1 MEKLH
6 AFLLQVETAP
16 TIYALLVTAV
26 TTLAGVVAFL
36 FMLVRSLYKQI
47 KDSSDAF
54 QLKLQEVYKEQIKDN
69 KDVITKNTQAFLA
82 HTEAVEK
89 NSEVSKDLKD
99 VIYKSSQTQA
109 QTLNDLKL
117 YMNDLKAWMQ
127 ERIYK

>member
-54 QLKLQEVYKEQIKDN
+54 QLPK
-69 KDVITKNTQAFLA
+69 A
-82 HTEAVEK
+82 
-89 NSEVSKDLKD
+89 
-99 VIYKSSQTQA
+99 
-109 QTLNDLKL
+109 L
-117 YMNDLKAWMQ
+117 Y
-127 ERIYK
+127 E